1 MAVLGRKCGDFTKRD
16 IEVFANITS
25 VKMKEKKL
33 ANRIDQTEKDE
44 WIKLLST
51 CGADP
56 KFFNDVLDPKEVG
69 LPFASTDN
77 NRKKSARCIILI
89 SNFLIYSDFQN
100 NCLRSKMIK
109 FK

>member
-33 ANRIDQTEKDE
+33 ANRIDPTEKDE

-69 LPFASTDN
+69 LPFVSTEN
-77 NRKKSARCIILI
+77 YRKKYARCLILI
-89 SNFLIYSDFQN
+89 LNFLIYSDFQN
-100 NCLRSKMIK
+100 NCLFENDKI
-109 FK
+109 

>member
-1 MAVLGRKCGDFTKRD
+1 MCFCSMAVLGRKCGDFTKRD

-33 ANRIDQTEKDE
+33 ANRIDPTEKDE

-56 KFFNDVLDPKEVG
+56 KFFNDVLEPKEVG
-69 LPFASTDN
+69 LPSASADN
-77 NRKKSARCIILI
+77 NSLPF
-89 SNFLIYSDFQN
+89 FLI
-100 NCLRSKMIK
+100 LRAV
-109 FK
+109 